1 MGTTEW
7 IERKLA
13 QRRLNARHRIAAREL
28 ASRQRQRVWERD
40 IARVALL
47 GSILVLS
54 IIVIEIGRKAT
65 HLL

>member
-13 QRRLNARHRIAAREL
+13 QRRFNARRRIAARDLET
-28 ASRQRQRVWERD
+28 RQRQRVWERD
-40 IARVALL
+40 IARVALIGSLLIL
-47 GSILVLS
+47 GV
-54 IIVIEIGRKAT
+54 IVIEIGRKAT

>member
-7 IERKLA
+7 IEGKLA
-13 QRRLNARHRIAAREL
+13 QRRIKARQRIAAREL
-28 ASRQRQRVWERD
+28 ASRQRHRVWERD

-47 GSILVLS
+47 GSILILGIV
-54 IIVIEIGRKAT
+54 VIEIGRKAT